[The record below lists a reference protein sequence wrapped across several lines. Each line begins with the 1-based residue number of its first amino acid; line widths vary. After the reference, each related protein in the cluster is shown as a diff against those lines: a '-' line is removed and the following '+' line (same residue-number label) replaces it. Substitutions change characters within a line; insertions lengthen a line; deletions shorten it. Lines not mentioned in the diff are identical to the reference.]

1 MGLPAN
7 AHLPSLHL
15 CYERIILTS
24 LTTDQDKIIIYRIS
38 QKGLIRIG
46 SYVYLQPLVDKEMY
60 LARYSEI
67 L

>member
-24 LTTDQDKIIIYRIS
+24 LTTDQDKTIIIYRIS
-38 QKGLIRIG
+38 QKELIKDWKLCLSTAVG
-46 SYVYLQPLVDKEMY
+46 
-60 LARYSEI
+60 
-67 L
+67 